1 MDSFKNIL
9 NESYSCLLIIVA
21 ALVLILGIYLL
32 AIKGNASLKVI
43 IPLSCLILGLSICAV
58 VTSCKANTDI
68 PQKRNNIESS
78 ENQDSKT
85 SSQNNTDGNEEG
97 SKSTTVA
104 IMHVTSEEEI
114 SSDVKAESVKA
125 YIVMP
130 PKESK

>member
-1 MDSFKNIL
+1 MKFC
-9 NESYSCLLIIVA
+9 YVWLLSVIA

-32 AIKGNASLKVI
+32 AIKEDTSLKVI

-58 VTSCKANTDI
+58 VTSCKVNTDI
-68 PQKRNNIESS
+68 PQKRNNIESA
-78 ENQDSKT
+78 ENQDSKI

-130 PKESK
+130 KESK

>member
-58 VTSCKANTDI
+58 VTSCKANTD
-68 PQKRNNIESS
+68 
-78 ENQDSKT
+78 
-85 SSQNNTDGNEEG
+85 GNEEG

-130 PKESK
+130 KEN

>member
-1 MDSFKNIL
+1 MKFC
-9 NESYSCLLIIVA
+9 YVWLLSVIA

-32 AIKGNASLKVI
+32 AIKEDTSLKVI

-68 PQKRNNIESS
+68 PQKRNNIESA
-78 ENQDSKT
+78 ENQDSKI

-114 SSDVKAESVKA
+114 SSDVKTEAIKA

-130 PKESK
+130 KEN

>member
-1 MDSFKNIL
+1 MKFC
-9 NESYSCLLIIVA
+9 YVWLLSVLA
-21 ALVLILGIYLL
+21 ALVLILGYFLC
-32 AIKGNASLKVI
+32 IKEDTSLKVI

-68 PQKRNNIESS
+68 PQKQDNIGSS

-114 SSDVKAESVKA
+114 SSDVKTEAIKA
-125 YIVMP
+125 YIVMS
-130 PKESK
+130 KESK

>member
-1 MDSFKNIL
+1 MKFC
-9 NESYSCLLIIVA
+9 YVWLLSVIA
-21 ALVLILGIYLL
+21 ALVLILGYFLC
-32 AIKGNASLKVI
+32 IKEDTSLKVI

-68 PQKRNNIESS
+68 PQKRNNIESA
-78 ENQDSKT
+78 ENQDGKT

-130 PKESK
+130 KESK

>member
-1 MDSFKNIL
+1 MKFCYIW
-9 NESYSCLLIIVA
+9 LLSVIA

-32 AIKGNASLKVI
+32 AIKENASLKVI

-58 VTSCKANTDI
+58 VASCKASSDI
-68 PQKRNNIESS
+68 SKKQDNIESA

-97 SKSTTVA
+97 SKSTIVA

-114 SSDVKAESVKA
+114 SSDVKTEAIKA

-130 PKESK
+130 KEN

>member
-1 MDSFKNIL
+1 MKFC
-9 NESYSCLLIIVA
+9 YVWLLSVIA
-21 ALVLILGIYLL
+21 ALVLILGYFLC
-32 AIKGNASLKVI
+32 IKEDTSLKVI

-68 PQKRNNIESS
+68 PQKRNNIESA
-78 ENQDSKT
+78 ENQDSKI

-130 PKESK
+130 KESK

>member
-1 MDSFKNIL
+1 MKFC
-9 NESYSCLLIIVA
+9 YVWLLSVIA
-21 ALVLILGIYLL
+21 ALVLILGYFLC
-32 AIKGNASLKVI
+32 IKEDTSLKVI

-68 PQKRNNIESS
+68 PQKQDNIESS

-85 SSQNNTDGNEEG
+85 SSQNNTDGNDEG
-97 SKSTTVA
+97 SKSTTVV

-114 SSDVKAESVKA
+114 SSDVKTEAIKA

-130 PKESK
+130 KESK